1 MGEPIVP
8 VTRGGLRAVLTRG
21 LRELCRELKL
31 EGMNRSGRTNDE
43 RWDAIWKALDKGRG
57 RETVRVNQA
66 LWEAANEVASGATVD
81 EFNVIWG
88 RKRLAVRQP
97 VASGSQGMLSGMG

>member
-1 MGEPIVP
+1 MGK
-8 VTRGGLRAVLTRG
+8 VLTAG
-21 LRELCRELKL
+21 LREICHELKL

-43 RWDAIWKALDKGRG
+43 RRVAIWKALDKGRG

-66 LWEAANEVASGATVD
+66 LWEAVKEVASGATVD

-88 RKRLAVRQP
+88 KKKRTIRRPA
-97 VASGSQGMLSGMG
+97 ASGSRGTPSGTG